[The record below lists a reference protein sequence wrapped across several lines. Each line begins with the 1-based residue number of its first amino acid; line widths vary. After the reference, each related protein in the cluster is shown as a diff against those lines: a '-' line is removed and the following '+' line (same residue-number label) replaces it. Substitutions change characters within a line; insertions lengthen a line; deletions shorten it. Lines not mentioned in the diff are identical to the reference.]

1 VRLWGESPGFIQR
14 GFHCGRCR
22 SCVLEDGDMPRSN
35 GRSLFLNWSELR
47 GGEVGGCLCCMGGA
61 GHHTHDSTRPL
72 IHFLPPRPSSL
83 PTHTAPSHGVHEEN
97 ILSEIGVP
105 ARLHSTHVHVASR
118 GVPLGTS
125 HDGISPQPDGTGAW
139 QGRCMKKQ
147 GAVLGARQKNA
158 GGRISIALTG
168 RFRTAMTDRFQ

>member
-1 VRLWGESPGFIQR
+1 MQDRPAGQSPCAFIYFHSLRGVIDRGESPGFIQR

-72 IHFLPPRPSSL
+72 ISSFPPGP
-83 PTHTAPSHGVHEEN
+83 PPFPHTQHQATGCTKK
-97 ILSEIGVP
+97 IFYRRSEC
-105 ARLHSTHVHVASR
+105 
-118 GVPLGTS
+118 
-125 HDGISPQPDGTGAW
+125 QPDCIPPISTW
-139 QGRCMKKQ
+139 
-147 GAVLGARQKNA
+147 LA
-158 GGRISIALTG
+158 GGSLWEHPMMELARSQMGQAHG
-168 RFRTAMTDRFQ
+168 RGDA